1 MSLSEHEAE
10 FLPGKHER
18 QPPPPPRDEPSG
30 QFVKAKPEPAA
41 DPVDDPDLG
50 EDAKAKH
57 EQALAEAAD
66 PGLRFHEKANPVEK
80 PERHRAQSQKAG
92 ADDVPTIKALT
103 KELRE
108 AEEQLAKVKPS
119 TSADSPRVIA
129 LKRQIRGIKADLEEA
144 QPRPAQPVKAADA
157 VRPVVREEP
166 STKPA
171 ETFTDPKPDYATFQ
185 ADPAKYP
192 DPYLAYTL
200 AMGRW
205 ERKQEAFEAK
215 QEAVKAAAAAARQK
229 AEADAKTAVETVRK
243 GYASRAKAFAET
255 HPDYEARIAKVKADG
270 YDIPPIVTK
279 IVLEDDNGPE
289 LLYALTQ
296 HPEVLDDLLLN
307 FGSVNHADD
316 RTIVAMRRRLGKL
329 VALDAAGTT
338 GAAREPQRRP
348 APKPPT
354 PVRTGPLKTGTEPPD
369 DGASLASHEAQFN
382 RPRRR

>member
-119 TSADSPRVIA
+119 TSADSP
-129 LKRQIRGIKADLEEA
+129 
-144 QPRPAQPVKAADA
+144 
-157 VRPVVREEP
+157 
-166 STKPA
+166 
-171 ETFTDPKPDYATFQ
+171 
-185 ADPAKYP
+185 
-192 DPYLAYTL
+192 
-200 AMGRW
+200 
-205 ERKQEAFEAK
+205 
-215 QEAVKAAAAAARQK
+215 
-229 AEADAKTAVETVRK
+229 
-243 GYASRAKAFAET
+243 
-255 HPDYEARIAKVKADG
+255 
-270 YDIPPIVTK
+270 
-279 IVLEDDNGPE
+279 
-289 LLYALTQ
+289 
-296 HPEVLDDLLLN
+296 
-307 FGSVNHADD
+307 
-316 RTIVAMRRRLGKL
+316 
-329 VALDAAGTT
+329 
-338 GAAREPQRRP
+338 
-348 APKPPT
+348 
-354 PVRTGPLKTGTEPPD
+354 
-369 DGASLASHEAQFN
+369 
-382 RPRRR
+382 